1 MNLLEMSL
9 TGGVFILAVVV
20 LRALALNRLPKGT
33 FLALWAAAVARLLI
47 PFDIPSPASVYTL
60 AGELT
65 PRIPADLPGGT
76 VPVFSV
82 VPDAPAAVYAAPAVP
97 TEAGMDFPVWTAVWL
112 AGLALCA
119 GAFALAYFRHLREFR
134 ASLPVEEES
143 VRRWLAG
150 HPLRRRLSVRQSD
163 RIAGPLTYGIF
174 RPVILLPCSTDWSEE
189 NRLRWVLEHELVHI
203 QRFDAAGKLVLAAA
217 ACVDRNSVV

>member
-82 VPDAPAAVYAAPAVP
+82 VPDTPAAVYAAPAVP

-134 ASLPVEEES
+134 ASLP
-143 VRRWLAG
+143 
-150 HPLRRRLSVRQSD
+150 
-163 RIAGPLTYGIF
+163 
-174 RPVILLPCSTDWSEE
+174 
-189 NRLRWVLEHELVHI
+189 
-203 QRFDAAGKLVLAAA
+203 
-217 ACVDRNSVV
+217 